1 MITVYVMESCAD
13 CAHVKEQLKGNP
25 HFNIV
30 DIGQHVRSL
39 KSFLHLRDTRT
50 EFTTIKARGAI
61 GIPCFVQED
70 GKITFELDDIHMEE
84 TSGSTASR
92 IDGATSRIDG
102 ATSSIDGAACSIDG
116 TACSIDGAA
125 CNIDGATSN
134 IDGAACNI
142 DGAGC

>member
-13 CAHVKEQLKGNP
+13 CAQVKEQLKGNP

-39 KSFLHLRDTRT
+39 KSFLHLRDSHT

-70 GKITFELDDIHMEE
+70 GKITFELDDIHIEE
-84 TSGSTASR
+84 TSGGTACSIDGTASS
-92 IDGATSRIDG
+92 INGTASSINGA
-102 ATSSIDGAACSIDG
+102 ASSIDGAACSIDG
-116 TACSIDGAA
+116 AACSIDG
-125 CNIDGATSN
+125 T
-134 IDGAACNI
+134 
-142 DGAGC
+142 GC

>member
-39 KSFLHLRDTRT
+39 KSFLHLRDSHT

-70 GKITFELDDIHMEE
+70 GKITFELDDIHMQE
-84 TSGSTASR
+84 TSGGAAS
-92 IDGATSRIDG
+92 SIDG
-102 ATSSIDGAACSIDG
+102 ATSSIDGAASNIDG
-116 TACSIDGAA
+116 TACCIDGAA
-125 CNIDGATSN
+125 SS
-134 IDGAACNI
+134 I

>member
-39 KSFLHLRDTRT
+39 KSFLHLRDSHA

-84 TSGSTASR
+84 TSDGAASS
-92 IDGATSRIDG
+92 IDGA
-102 ATSSIDGAACSIDG
+102 ASSIDGAACSIDG
-116 TACSIDGAA
+116 
-125 CNIDGATSN
+125 AT
-134 IDGAACNI
+134 
-142 DGAGC
+142 